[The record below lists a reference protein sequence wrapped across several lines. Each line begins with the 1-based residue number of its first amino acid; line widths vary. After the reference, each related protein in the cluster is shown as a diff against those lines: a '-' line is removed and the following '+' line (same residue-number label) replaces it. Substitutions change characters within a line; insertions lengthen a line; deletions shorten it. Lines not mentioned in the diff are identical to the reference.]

1 MASYSSD
8 QQVANATADAQM
20 VPLGQRARITGI
32 QAEGAGSSSIIFK
45 SGGAAGTA
53 ANVIKFGSSGTITDA
68 DTWVDIGSS
77 DLPIFIDFSAGTSG
91 VGNITVEYIQNIN
104 NA

>member
-32 QAEGAGSSSIIFK
+32 QAEGAAGSKIIFK
-45 SGGAAGTA
+45 SGGSTGTA
-53 ANVIKFGSSGTITDA
+53 LATFEFGIEG
-68 DTWVDIGSS
+68 
-77 DLPIFIDFSAGTSG
+77 IDFYVPGSG
-91 VGNITVEYIQNIN
+91 ILFDEGVYLDLTNTPGVL
-104 NA
+104 